1 MRQEIKDRIE
11 KIRNGEVP
19 EGYKEVGNNLIP
31 FEWKLDKT
39 LNLIKRIRKPVSV
52 ELAQKYRQI
61 GIRSHGKG
69 IFYKDEVSGEQLG
82 NKAVFWV
89 EPDCFIVNIVFAW
102 EMAVAKTTIN
112 ERGMI
117 ASHRFPMYKPVLNL
131 LDLDYLTY
139 YFKSNQGRTL
149 LELASPGGAGR
160 NKTLGQTEF
169 LELNIPVPSLP
180 EQQKIAF
187 ILSTWDKAIE
197 LKEQLIEQKREQKRG
212 LMKKLLTGEMRLPGI
227 HGKWEE
233 VRLGDVADMHS
244 GGTPK
249 STISEYYD
257 GDVPWVSIADMTKRG
272 KYIEYTERNISKL
285 GLENSSAKLY
295 PKGTVLYAMYASI
308 GECSISKIEL
318 TSSQAILGIRPKKH
332 LNNEFL
338 YYYLFSMKEKLKL
351 NGQKGTQ
358 SNLNTGI
365 VKDLK
370 IVLPEI
376 DEQMAIVNILLTSD
390 KGIELL
396 EQELEALK
404 LQKKGLMQLLLT
416 GIVRVQN

>member
-1 MRQEIKDRIE
+1 M
-11 KIRNGEVP
+11 
-19 EGYKEVGNNLIP
+19 
-31 FEWKLDKT
+31 
-39 LNLIKRIRKPVSV
+39 NLIKRIRKPVSV